1 MNHLTLLLA
10 WRYIRGSQQ
19 QQTISTVM
27 YVVFLSIMTGAAA
40 LTLTIAIMQG
50 FEKATYER
58 LQSIHA
64 QVMIRGFGQPL
75 DINALRSVL
84 TQEFPEIAYT
94 SPNAMH
100 QVILQDLATDE
111 ITTIVGFK
119 GIDPTTEYLVT
130 SLEQKLYNTTD
141 TPTTLAELLQ
151 GNSII
156 IGKKLAESLG
166 LLIGDSVNLLFAP
179 NLLSKDISAR
189 KRTKLMQQRAI
200 IAGFFTTGIEEFDM
214 SLVIGSLAFYE
225 QLFPS
230 SGITELHAKLKPH
243 VDEATT
249 ITRLQ
254 KRLNLEVFSWKELYL
269 PLVSAL
275 KLEKYAMAL
284 ILTLITLIASMNIIS
299 LLLILITYK
308 RSDIAILQ
316 TMGMRMQD
324 IQNIFIAIGLGLAGV
339 AGIIGILLA
348 GCIAWFIQTYPCI
361 NLPDAYFV
369 THLPV
374 DFKLSIALGV
384 FALVICMSF
393 IAVMIPIRRLQEREI
408 ADLLR
413 FNN

>member
-1 MNHLTLLLA
+1 MNYLIPLLA

-19 QQTISTVM
+19 KKTISTVM
-27 YVVFLSIMTGAAA
+27 YIVFLSITIGAAA

-50 FEKATYER
+50 FEQATYER

-75 DINALRSVL
+75 DVNALQTVL
-84 TQEFPEIAYT
+84 AQEFPEIAYT
-94 SPNAMH
+94 SPNALH
-100 QVILQDLATDE
+100 QVILQDPSTDE

-119 GIDPTTEYLVT
+119 GIEPTTEHLVT
-130 SLEQKLYNTTD
+130 SLEQKLLRTCD
-141 TPTTLAELLQ
+141 SPATLEEILQ

-214 SLVIGSLAFYE
+214 GLVVGSLNFFE
-225 QLFPS
+225 QLFPTI
-230 SGITELHAKLKPH
+230 GITELHAKLKPH

-249 ITRLQ
+249 IARLQ

-284 ILTLITLIASMNIIS
+284 ILTLIILIASMNIIS
-299 LLLILITYK
+299 LLLILITNK

-324 IQNIFIAIGLGLAGV
+324 IQNIFITIGLGLAGF
-339 AGIIGILLA
+339 AGLIGILLA
-348 GCIAWFIQTYPCI
+348 GCVAWFIQKYPCI
-361 NLPDAYFV
+361 SLPDAYFV

-374 DFKLSIALGV
+374 DFTLSTALSV
-384 FALVICMSF
+384 FLLILGMSF
-393 IAVMIPIRRLQEREI
+393 IAVMIPIRRLQDQEI